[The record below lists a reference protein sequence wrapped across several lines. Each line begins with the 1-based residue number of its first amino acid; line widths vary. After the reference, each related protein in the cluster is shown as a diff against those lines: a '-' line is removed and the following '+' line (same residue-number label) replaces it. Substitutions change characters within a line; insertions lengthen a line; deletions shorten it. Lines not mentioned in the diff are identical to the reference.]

1 MSPNKEELSV
11 RTKIINGRYSEEGKT
26 MEENKKKL
34 TDEIM
39 IGPRKAQNRFFIQA
53 METNMEDPSGNP
65 SERTTQRYVDL
76 AKGGAGM
83 ITLEAISVTRES
95 RARDNQL
102 MIMPQNQ
109 AALTKFMDSVHNAN
123 PASLVVFQLTHSGEL
138 SSPDFSRRVTPK
150 PLPGLGGE
158 LLSEDDVDHIMDEFV
173 TAAKIA
179 YNAGADG
186 IDLKLCHGY
195 LGSQMIRPY
204 NDRKWKY
211 GGSWENRTRFPYELM
226 ERIRKAIPDK
236 NFLIGSKISA
246 WEGFPGGFGTEG
258 SDSPVMDLTEPLD
271 LIKGLEERGASYI
284 VQSAGSPG
292 ITVSLTQV
300 DKHIPYYAYLQQYW
314 AKEFRKVL
322 KPETVVI
329 GSNFSVF
336 RNGKND
342 LCAVTP
348 EQSNLLSYGEW
359 CVNDGVCDMIALG
372 RQSLADPYLP
382 KKVMEGRED
391 EINWC
396 LLCDS
401 CLELLIQ
408 QSKVGC
414 VVHDKLAHEELVRTR
429 KEKGHLRVHHT

>member
-1 MSPNKEELSV
+1 MSYE
-11 RTKIINGRYSEEGKT
+11 
-26 MEENKKKL
+26 KL
-34 TDEIM
+34 LEPIK
-39 IGPRKAQNRFFIQA
+39 IGPRIAQNRFFIQA
-53 METNMEDPSGNP
+53 MECNSEDPSGNP
-65 SERTTQRYVDL
+65 SEETTKRYCEL
-76 AKGGAGM
+76 SEGEAGV

-102 MIMPQNQ
+102 MIMPQNEKP
-109 AALTKFMDSVHNAN
+109 LTKFMDRVHAAN
-123 PASLVVFQLTHSGEL
+123 PKSLVVFQLTHSGEL
-138 SSPDFSRRVTPK
+138 SNPEFSRRVTPN
-150 PLPGLGGE
+150 PLPGYGGD
-158 LLSEDDVDHIMDEFV
+158 LLSEDDVAHIMDDFV

-195 LGSQMIRPY
+195 FGSQMICPY
-204 NDRKWKY
+204 NNRKWKY

-226 ERIRKAIPDK
+226 ERIRKAVPDK

-258 SDSPVMDLTEPLD
+258 PDSPVMDLTEPLD

-284 VQSAGSPG
+284 VQSAGSPS

-300 DKHIPYYAYLQQYW
+300 DRHIPYYAYLQQYW

-329 GSNFSVF
+329 GSNFSPF
-336 RNGKND
+336 RNGKNG
-342 LCAVTP
+342 LCAVT
-348 EQSNLLSYGEW
+348 EEESNLLNYGTW
-359 CVNDGVCDMIALG
+359 CLEHDVCDMIALG

-382 KKVMEGRED
+382 KKVREGKLD

-396 LLCDS
+396 LLCDR

-414 VVHDKLAHEELVRTR
+414 VVHNKSAHEELVRTR
-429 KEKGHLRVHHT
+429 KEKGNLKIHHT

>member
-1 MSPNKEELSV
+1 MSYE
-11 RTKIINGRYSEEGKT
+11 
-26 MEENKKKL
+26 KL
-34 TDEIM
+34 LEPIK
-39 IGPRKAQNRFFIQA
+39 IGPRVAQNRFFIQA
-53 METNMEDPSGNP
+53 MECNSEDPSGNP
-65 SERTTQRYVDL
+65 SEDTTKRYCEL
-76 AKGGAGM
+76 SEGEAGM

-102 MIMPQNQ
+102 MIMPQNEKP
-109 AALTKFMDSVHNAN
+109 LTKFMDKVHAAN
-123 PASLVVFQLTHSGEL
+123 PKSIVVFQLTHSGEL
-138 SSPDFSRRVTPK
+138 SNPEFSRRVTPN
-150 PLPGLGGE
+150 PLPGYGGD
-158 LLSEDDVDHIMDEFV
+158 LLSEDDVAHIMDDFV

-195 LGSQMIRPY
+195 FGSQMIRPY
-204 NDRKWKY
+204 NNRKWKY

-258 SDSPVMDLTEPLD
+258 PDSPVMDLTEPLD

-284 VQSAGSPG
+284 VQSAGSPS

-300 DKHIPYYAYLQQYW
+300 DRHIPYYAYLQQYW

-329 GSNFSVF
+329 GSNFSPF
-336 RNGKND
+336 RNGKNG
-342 LCAVTP
+342 LCAVT
-348 EQSNLLSYGEW
+348 EEESNLLNYGTW
-359 CVNDGVCDMIALG
+359 CLEHDVCDMIALG

-382 KKVMEGRED
+382 KKVREGKLD

-396 LLCDS
+396 LLCDR

-414 VVHDKLAHEELVRTR
+414 VVHNKKAHEELVRTR
-429 KEKGHLRVHHT
+429 KEKGNLKIHHT

>member
-1 MSPNKEELSV
+1 ML
-11 RTKIINGRYSEEGKT
+11 
-26 MEENKKKL
+26 ENKKKL

-39 IGPRKAQNRFFIQA
+39 IGPRKAQNRFFVQA

-65 SERTTQRYVDL
+65 SERTIERYEAL
-76 AKGGAGM
+76 AKGGAGL

-102 MIMPQNQ
+102 MIMPQNEK
-109 AALTKFMDSVHNAN
+109 ALTGLMDRVHAAN
-123 PASLVVFQLTHSGEL
+123 PKSLVVFQLTHSGEL
-138 SSPDFSRRVTPK
+138 SNPEFSRRVTPN
-150 PLPGLGGE
+150 PLPGYGGD
-158 LLSEDDVDHIMDEFV
+158 LLSEEDVEHIMDEFV

-195 LGSQMIRPY
+195 FGSQMIRPY
-204 NDRKWKY
+204 NDRKWKF

-226 ERIRKAIPDK
+226 ERIRKEVPDK

-258 SDSPVMDLTEPLD
+258 PHSPVMDLTEPIS

-314 AKEFRKVL
+314 AKEFRKAL

-348 EQSNLLSYGEW
+348 EESNLLTYGEW
-359 CVNDGVCDMIALG
+359 CVNDDVCDMIALG
-372 RQSLADPYLP
+372 RQSFADPYLP
-382 KKVMEGRED
+382 KKVMEGKED
-391 EINWC
+391 EIKWC
-396 LLCDS
+396 VLCDC

-414 VVHDKLAHEELVRTR
+414 VVHDKFATQELVRTR
-429 KEKGHLRVHHT
+429 KEKGKLTVHHT

>member
-1 MSPNKEELSV
+1 MSYE
-11 RTKIINGRYSEEGKT
+11 
-26 MEENKKKL
+26 KL
-34 TDEIM
+34 LEPIK
-39 IGPRKAQNRFFIQA
+39 IGPRIAQNRFFIQA
-53 METNMEDPSGNP
+53 MECNSEDPSGNP
-65 SERTTQRYVDL
+65 SEETTKRYCEL
-76 AKGGAGM
+76 SEGEAGV

-102 MIMPQNQ
+102 MIMPQNEKP
-109 AALTKFMDSVHNAN
+109 LTKFMDRVHAAN
-123 PASLVVFQLTHSGEL
+123 PKSLVVFQLTHSGEL
-138 SSPDFSRRVTPK
+138 SNPEFSRRVTPN
-150 PLPGLGGE
+150 PLPGYGGD
-158 LLSEDDVDHIMDEFV
+158 LLSEDDVAHIMDDFV

-195 LGSQMIRPY
+195 FGSQMIRPY
-204 NDRKWKY
+204 NNRKWKY

-226 ERIRKAIPDK
+226 ERIRKAVPDK

-258 SDSPVMDLTEPLD
+258 PDSPVMDLTEPLD

-284 VQSAGSPG
+284 VQSAGSPS

-300 DKHIPYYAYLQQYW
+300 DRHIPYYAYLQQYW

-329 GSNFSVF
+329 GSNFSPF
-336 RNGKND
+336 RNGKNG
-342 LCAVTP
+342 LCAVT
-348 EQSNLLSYGEW
+348 EEESNLLNYGTW
-359 CVNDGVCDMIALG
+359 CLEHDVCDMIALG

-382 KKVMEGRED
+382 KKVREGKLD

-396 LLCDS
+396 LLCDR

-414 VVHDKLAHEELVRTR
+414 VVHNKSAHEELVRTR
-429 KEKGHLRVHHT
+429 KEKGNLKIHHT